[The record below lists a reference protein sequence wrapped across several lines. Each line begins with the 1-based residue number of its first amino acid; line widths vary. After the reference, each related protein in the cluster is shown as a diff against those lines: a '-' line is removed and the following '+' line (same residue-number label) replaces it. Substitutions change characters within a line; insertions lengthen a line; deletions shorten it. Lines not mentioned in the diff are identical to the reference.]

1 MVEVYVLKLRI
12 KFSKTGDIK
21 YTGHLD
27 LMRFFQKLNRRAK
40 LDLKYSQGF
49 NPHQIM
55 AFAQP
60 LGVGVESVGEYVDIE
75 VNSMDMTS
83 KEAVRRLNSVSI
95 PELKIL
101 QVKKLDDTKK
111 NAMAS
116 VQGARYKVS
125 FKEGKNPTTDVA
137 SLIDEYLASDE
148 ILITK
153 EGKAGEREVDIKPGI
168 YEFKADNDGSFELL
182 LNASSAG
189 NIKPVQVFESLLAL
203 KGEKLKDNALAIL
216 RLDTYEAD
224 DKGNLISMGDVGEE
238 F

>member
-1 MVEVYVLKLRI
+1 MKLRI

-49 NPHQIM
+49 SPHQIM

-60 LGVGVESVGEYVDIE
+60 LGVGVESIGEYVDIE
-75 VNSMDMTS
+75 VNDVDCSS
-83 KEAVRRLNSVSI
+83 EELARRMNEVSV

-101 QVKKLDDTKK
+101 QVKRLPDDAK

-116 VQGARYKVS
+116 VQGALYKVS
-125 FKEGKNPTTDVA
+125 FKQGKAPET
-137 SLIDEYLASDE
+137 SIDDKIDAFLKKDE

-153 EGKAGEREVDIKPGI
+153 ESKNGERSVDIKPGI
-168 YEFKADNDGSFELL
+168 YEFKTNGDGSYNML
-182 LNASSAG
+182 LNASSSG
-189 NIKPVQVFESLLAL
+189 NIKPVQVFEAFLSMQ
-203 KGEKLKDNALAIL
+203 GESLKDNALAIL

-224 DKGNLISMGDVGEE
+224 NNGNLISMGDIGET

>member
-1 MVEVYVLKLRI
+1 MKLRV

-49 NPHQIM
+49 SPHQIM

-60 LGVGVESVGEYVDIE
+60 LGVGIESIGEYVDIE
-75 VNSMDMTS
+75 VNSMDMDS
-83 KEAVRRLNSVSI
+83 VSLRQLMNSVSV
-95 PELKIL
+95 PELEIL
-101 QVKKLDDTKK
+101 DIKRLPDDAK

-116 VQGARYKVS
+116 VAGALYKVS
-125 FKEGKNPTTDVA
+125 YKEGKAPKADVV
-137 SLIDEYLASDE
+137 SLIPDFLKKDE

-153 EGKAGEREVDIKPGI
+153 EGKNGERSVDIKPGI
-168 YEFKADNDGSFELL
+168 FEFKANDDGSFNLFVD
-182 LNASSAG
+182 ASSSG
-189 NIKPVQVFESLLAL
+189 NVKPVSVFEAIL
-203 KGEKLKDNALAIL
+203 KDAGETLKDNALAIL
-216 RLDTYEAD
+216 RLDTFETGPD
-224 DKGNLISMGDVGEE
+224 GKLISMGEVGEN

>member
-1 MVEVYVLKLRI
+1 MKLRI

-49 NPHQIM
+49 SPHQIM

-60 LGVGVESVGEYVDIE
+60 LGVGVESIGEYVDIE
-75 VNSMDMTS
+75 VNDVDACS
-83 KEAVRRLNSVSI
+83 EELARRMNEVSV

-101 QVKKLDDTKK
+101 QVKRLPDDAK

-116 VQGARYKVS
+116 VQGALYKVS
-125 FKEGKNPTTDVA
+125 FKPGKEPET
-137 SLIDEYLASDE
+137 SIDDKIDSFLNKDE

-153 EGKAGEREVDIKPGI
+153 ESKNGERSVDIKPGI
-168 YEFKADNDGSFELL
+168 YDFKSNGDGQS
-182 LNASSAG
+182 N
-189 NIKPVQVFESLLAL
+189 P
-203 KGEKLKDNALAIL
+203 
-216 RLDTYEAD
+216 
-224 DKGNLISMGDVGEE
+224 
-238 F
+238 

>member
-1 MVEVYVLKLRI
+1 MKLRI

-60 LGVGVESVGEYVDIE
+60 LGVGVESIGEYVDIE
-75 VNSMDMTS
+75 VNSIDMNSSET
-83 KEAVRRLNSVSI
+83 VDRLNSVSI

-101 QVKKLDDTKK
+101 QVKKLDDSAK

-116 VQGARYKVS
+116 VQGARYKVN
-125 FKEGKNPTTDVA
+125 FKEGKAPSFDVA
-137 SLIDEYLASDE
+137 SLIDEYMAKDA

-153 EGKAGEREVDIKPGI
+153 EGKAVEREVDIKP
-168 YEFKADNDGSFELL
+168 
-182 LNASSAG
+182 
-189 NIKPVQVFESLLAL
+189 
-203 KGEKLKDNALAIL
+203 
-216 RLDTYEAD
+216 
-224 DKGNLISMGDVGEE
+224 
-238 F
+238 

>member
-1 MVEVYVLKLRI
+1 MKLRI

-49 NPHQIM
+49 SPHQIM

-60 LGVGVESVGEYVDIE
+60 LGVGVESIGEYVDIE
-75 VNSMDMTS
+75 VNDVDACS
-83 KEAVRRLNSVSI
+83 EELARRMNEVSV

-101 QVKKLDDTKK
+101 QVKRLPDDAK

-116 VQGARYKVS
+116 VQGALYKVS
-125 FKEGKNPTTDVA
+125 FKPGKEPET
-137 SLIDEYLASDE
+137 SIDDKIDSFLNKDE

-153 EGKAGEREVDIKPGI
+153 ESKNGERSVDIKPGI
-168 YEFKADNDGSFELL
+168 YDFKSNGDGSFNML

-189 NIKPVQVFESLLAL
+189 NIKPIQVFEALLSEYGEAL
-203 KGEKLKDNALAIL
+203 KENALAIL

-224 DKGNLISMGDVGEE
+224 SDGKLISMGDIGET

>member
-1 MVEVYVLKLRI
+1 MKLRI

-60 LGVGVESVGEYVDIE
+60 LGVGVESIGEYVDIE
-75 VNSMDMTS
+75 VNSIDMTS
-83 KEAVRRLNSVSI
+83 KEAVERLNSVSI

-101 QVKKLDDTKK
+101 QVKRLDDSAK

-116 VQGARYKVS
+116 VQGARYKVT
-125 FKEGKNPTTDVA
+125 FKEGKAPSFDV
-137 SLIDEYLASDE
+137 SPLINELMNKDS
-148 ILITK
+148 IMITK
-153 EGKAGEREVDIKPGI
+153 EGKSGEREVDIKPGI
-168 YEFKADNDGSFELL
+168 YEFKACEDGSFELL

-203 KGEKLKDNALAIL
+203 KGEKIKDNALAIL

-224 DKGNLISMGDVGEE
+224 DKGNLVSMGDVGEE

>member
-1 MVEVYVLKLRI
+1 MKLRI

-49 NPHQIM
+49 SPHQIM

-60 LGVGVESVGEYVDIE
+60 LGVGVESIGEYVDIE
-75 VNSMDMTS
+75 VNDVDCSS
-83 KEAVRRLNSVSI
+83 EELARRMNEVSV

-101 QVKKLDDTKK
+101 QVKRLPDDAK

-116 VQGARYKVS
+116 VQGALYKIS
-125 FKEGKNPTTDVA
+125 FKPGKAPET
-137 SLIDEYLASDE
+137 SIDDKIDAFLKKDE

-153 EGKAGEREVDIKPGI
+153 ESKNGERSVDIKPGI
-168 YEFKADNDGSFELL
+168 YEFKTNGDGSFNML
-182 LNASSAG
+182 LNASSSG
-189 NIKPVQVFESLLAL
+189 NIKPVQVFEALLSMQ
-203 KGEKLKDNALAIL
+203 GESLKDNALAIL

-224 DKGNLISMGDVGEE
+224 SNGNLISMGDIGET

>member
-1 MVEVYVLKLRI
+1 MKLRI

-49 NPHQIM
+49 SPHQIM

-60 LGVGVESVGEYVDIE
+60 LGVGVESIGEYVDIE
-75 VNSMDMTS
+75 VNDVDCSS
-83 KEAVRRLNSVSI
+83 EELARRMNEVSV

-101 QVKKLDDTKK
+101 QVKRLPDDAK

-116 VQGARYKVS
+116 VQGALYKVS
-125 FKEGKNPTTDVA
+125 FKQGKAPET
-137 SLIDEYLASDE
+137 SIDDKIDAFLKKDE

-153 EGKAGEREVDIKPGI
+153 ESKNGERSVDIKPGI
-168 YEFKADNDGSFELL
+168 YEFKTNGDGSYNML
-182 LNASSAG
+182 LNASSSG
-189 NIKPVQVFESLLAL
+189 NIKPVQVFEALLSMQ
-203 KGEKLKDNALAIL
+203 GESLKDNALAIL

-224 DKGNLISMGDVGEE
+224 SNGNLISMGDIGET

>member
-1 MVEVYVLKLRI
+1 LKLRI

-49 NPHQIM
+49 SPHQIM

-60 LGVGVESVGEYVDIE
+60 LGVGVESIGEYVDIE
-75 VNSMDMTS
+75 VNDVDACS
-83 KEAVRRLNSVSI
+83 EELARRMNEVSV

-101 QVKKLDDTKK
+101 QVKRLPDDAK

-116 VQGARYKVS
+116 VQGALYKVS
-125 FKEGKNPTTDVA
+125 FKPGKEPET
-137 SLIDEYLASDE
+137 SIDDKIDSFLNKDE

-153 EGKAGEREVDIKPGI
+153 ESKNGERSVDIKPGI
-168 YEFKADNDGSFELL
+168 YDFKSNGDGSFNML

-189 NIKPVQVFESLLAL
+189 NIKPIQVFEALLSEYGEAL
-203 KGEKLKDNALAIL
+203 KENALAIL

-224 DKGNLISMGDVGEE
+224 SDGKLISMGDIGET

>member
-1 MVEVYVLKLRI
+1 MKLRI

-49 NPHQIM
+49 SPHQIM

-60 LGVGVESVGEYVDIE
+60 LGVGVESIGEYVDIE
-75 VNSMDMTS
+75 VNDVDCSS
-83 KEAVRRLNSVSI
+83 EELARRMNEVSV

-101 QVKKLDDTKK
+101 QVKRLPDDAK

-116 VQGARYKVS
+116 VQGALYKIC
-125 FKEGKNPTTDVA
+125 FKPGKAPKT
-137 SLIDEYLASDE
+137 SIDDKIEAFLKKDE

-153 EGKAGEREVDIKPGI
+153 ESKNGERSVDIKPGI
-168 YEFKADNDGSFELL
+168 YEFKTNGDGSYNML
-182 LNASSAG
+182 LNASSSG
-189 NIKPVQVFESLLAL
+189 NIKPVQVFEAFLSMQ
-203 KGEKLKDNALAIL
+203 GESLKDNALAIL

-224 DKGNLISMGDVGEE
+224 NNGNLISMGDIGET